1 MNLTD
6 QAEEREEIASALV
19 TQRDL
24 LLIIYIH
31 GKTINC
37 KQKVQTFERAVEDP
51 LNLFQG
57 EIK

>member
-6 QAEEREEIASALV
+6 QAEERVEIASALV

-31 GKTINC
+31 GKKFNC
-37 KQKVQTFERAVEDP
+37 KQKDHTFESASEDYP
-51 LNLFQG
+51 
-57 EIK
+57 